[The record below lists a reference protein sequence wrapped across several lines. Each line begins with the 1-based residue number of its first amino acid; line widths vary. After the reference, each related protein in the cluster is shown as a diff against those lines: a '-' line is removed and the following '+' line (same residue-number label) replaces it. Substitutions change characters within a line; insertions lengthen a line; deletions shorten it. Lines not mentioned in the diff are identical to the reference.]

1 MGQLSGLYA
10 LGKLMTNK
18 GKDVRSFSSFN
29 VHDKREECVDEYDL
43 LLRDDGRTCSMQW
56 HHNRRRGTHV

>member
-18 GKDVRSFSSFN
+18 GKDVRSFSSFDI
-29 VHDKREECVDEYDL
+29 HDKREECV
-43 LLRDDGRTCSMQW
+43 RPSTMR
-56 HHNRRRGTHV
+56 